1 MTREDA
7 LEVALQTPHLDN
19 SMINNIV
26 ETFVEQLTILTMA
39 IDEYIHI

>member
-26 ETFVEQLTILTMA
+26 ETFVEQRH
-39 IDEYIHI
+39 DSNYGN